1 MCSLPPFSLLA
12 PPYGALLPLAD
23 EEDFPRN
30 PRAFRG
36 AALVWNLAE
45 GGTPA
50 HLERAA
56 ERPGGMPLLI
66 LLPPAVVIPRL
77 QRRML
82 AVVEETRPQAVLPHH
97 PVPDPHELR
106 YLLAQGPASLEGDVV
121 DYLWW
126 RGLTLDGEMRRL
138 VTRMLQLSG
147 EVRTVSA
154 VARSVYLSRRA
165 LGRRFHD
172 RGLPAPSRWLQVFR
186 LLRAAILLQGT
197 DLSLAE
203 IARTLSYPDG
213 FTLSNQMER
222 LVGVRPS
229 LARERLGWEW
239 FFESWLWTEWERGGL
254 RRPLRG
260 MAPHSRLPDR
270 GTDTHV
276 ASDENRTG
284 AERSGEAA

>member
-45 GGTPA
+45 GGTPG

-97 PVPDPHELR
+97 PMPDPHELR

-147 EVRTVSA
+147 EVRTLSA
-154 VARSVYLSRRA
+154 VSRAVYLSRRA

-172 RGLPAPSRWLQVFR
+172 RGLPAPSRWLQAFR
-186 LLRAAILLQGT
+186 LLRAVVLLQGS
-197 DLSLAE
+197 DRSLAE
-203 IARTLSYPDG
+203 IARTLAYPDG

-239 FFESWLWTEWERGGL
+239 FFETWLWTEWERGGL

-260 MAPHSRLPDR
+260 MAPSSRLPDR
-270 GTDTHV
+270 GTDTPA

>member
-1 MCSLPPFSLLA
+1 MCTLPPFSLLA
-12 PPYGALLPLAD
+12 PPYAGFLPLA
-23 EEDFPRN
+23 EEEEFPLH

-45 GGTPA
+45 GGSPA
-50 HLERAA
+50 QLERAA
-56 ERPGGMPLLI
+56 ERPGGLPLVI
-66 LLPPAVVIPRL
+66 LLPPAVTIPRL
-77 QRRML
+77 RARML
-82 AVVEETRPQAVLPHH
+82 TVVEETRPLGVLPHH
-97 PVPDPHELR
+97 PSPDPHEMR
-106 YLLAQGPASLEGDVV
+106 FLLAQGPASFEGDVV

-126 RGLTLDGEMRRL
+126 RGLSLDGDMRRL
-138 VTRMLQLSG
+138 VIRMLQLSA
-147 EVRTVSA
+147 EVQTLAA
-154 VARSVYLSRRA
+154 VARAVYLSRRA
-165 LGRRFHD
+165 LGRRFHE

-186 LLRAAILLQGT
+186 LLRATVHLQAS
-197 DLSLAE
+197 DRSLAE
-203 IARTLSYPDG
+203 VARTLAYPDG

-260 MAPHSRLPDR
+260 MAPSSPLPDR
-270 GTDTHV
+270 GTGAHV
-276 ASDENRTG
+276 ASGEDRTG